1 MPGFQKKFTR
11 QSKRPN
17 KTQCKE
23 TKQISES
30 DSDMIQILGLSDK
43 KLK

>member
-1 MPGFQKKFTR
+1 MLDFQKKFTR
-11 QSKRPN
+11 QSKKTN

-30 DSDMIQILGLSDK
+30 DSDMTQILGISDK
-43 KLK
+43 N